1 MRLLADENV
10 PLPSIFA
17 LRTAGMDV
25 AAATEDAAGASDRE
39 VLARAQREGRVLLT
53 FDRDFGEHV
62 FREGASGEPGVIYC
76 RFIPTTPLE
85 TAEVLVRLAVE
96 TGIAFEGHFTVI
108 DRDQVR
114 RRRLPGRITP

>member
-25 AAATEDAAGASDRE
+25 AAATEDAAGASDR
-39 VLARAQREGRVLLT
+39 
-53 FDRDFGEHV
+53 
-62 FREGASGEPGVIYC
+62 GEPGVIYC

-85 TAEVLVRLAVE
+85 TAEVLVRRAVE

-114 RRRLPGRITP
+114 RRRLPGRTTP

>member
-76 RFIPTTPLE
+76 RFIPITPLE

-114 RRRLPGRITP
+114 RRRLPGRTTP